1 MDLNITLSMLKVI
14 AVQSYFRLLKHRND
28 LEFSSSF
35 TRVICEVTLNWKF
48 LKGPSSWFVNYENVF
63 LSSSLVNTIFFCRNY
78 FQIIFR
84 FTRIKHGIVKK
95 KIKGSR
101 NTFCYLEYG
110 PTTAPTLLLV
120 HGFSSSK
127 ESFFGV
133 FKHIPRKFHVLAV
146 DLPGH
151 GETPLKDTDI
161 GILHFVEAVNEVEL
175 EGKLLFLGHI
185 CLDVLTHTLPRVIN
199 RTFLYF
205 IGNYIEQLLEKMF
218 SLKLLCS

>member
-1 MDLNITLSMLKVI
+1 MPLCNLMDLNITLSMLKVI
-14 AVQSYFRLLKHRND
+14 AVQSYFRLLKRRND

-63 LSSSLVNTIFFCRNY
+63 LSSSLVNTIFFCCNY

-110 PTTAPTLLLV
+110 PTTALSPST
-120 HGFSSSK
+120 S
-127 ESFFGV
+127 
-133 FKHIPRKFHVLAV
+133 
-146 DLPGH
+146 LPVATTSPG
-151 GETPLKDTDI
+151 LKS
-161 GILHFVEAVNEVEL
+161 
-175 EGKLLFLGHI
+175 
-185 CLDVLTHTLPRVIN
+185 R
-199 RTFLYF
+199 RTMAWVSC
-205 IGNYIEQLLEKMF
+205 IRR
-218 SLKLLCS
+218 